1 MSNKFF
7 TRGVNEI
14 VPKTL
19 NSDKRF
25 VIHQGGT
32 SSGKT
37 YGLMQCA
44 LVKAITEP
52 GCRVLVVGQD
62 IPNLK
67 RGAMQD
73 FESILDADP
82 HLKHY
87 IKQFHTTDRIYYFHN
102 GSKIMFNSFETQQQA
117 KSGKRE
123 YSFFNEANGI
133 PYEIYWEISIR
144 TYNQIW
150 IDFNPNSEF
159 WVHDRVWQTPQLDE
173 NGQEMTDSE
182 GNPILAL
189 NPKAILYK
197 TTWRNNRR
205 FLPQEL
211 INEIELLKHKDPMKY
226 RIYGLGEVGQIEG
239 LVFTNVTICKEW
251 PNEFWENP
259 HKYHVNQGLDFGF
272 STDPTAMIRSGVTT
286 EQGRRILYVDE
297 LFYGRGIML
306 DNNTKNGITRKGLK
320 TLVKE
325 NTQKGTYVFA
335 DSARPETI
343 AELVAAGCSVRKAN
357 KKPGSIL
364 SGLEMLQ
371 AYDEIRVTERSVNI
385 RKEFNNYSYGK
396 DRDGNNQVMPI
407 DAFNHCIDALRY
419 SELMRKYIKAQIWFT
434 INPQTGQYS
443 KTQESYS

>member
-1 MSNKFF
+1 MSNEFF
-7 TRGVNEI
+7 SRGVNKI
-14 VPKTL
+14 VPETL

-44 LVKAITEP
+44 IVKAITEP

-73 FESILDADP
+73 MESILEGDV
-82 HLKHY
+82 HLKRY
-87 IKQFHTTDRIYYFHN
+87 IKQFHTTDRIYHFFN
-102 GSKIMFNSFETQQQA
+102 GSKIMFNSFETPQQA

-133 PYEIYWEISIR
+133 PYEIFWEISIR

-159 WVHDRVWQTPQLDE
+159 WVHDKVWMSPKVDE
-173 NGQEMTDSE
+173 QGRELTDEE
-182 GNPILAL
+182 GNPVLSL
-189 NPKAILYK
+189 NPKAVLFK

-205 FLPQEL
+205 FLPEEL
-211 INEIELLKHKDPMKY
+211 INEIEMLKHKDPMKY

-239 LVFTNVTICKEW
+239 LVFNNVTVCKEW

-259 HKYHVNQGLDFGF
+259 HKHHVNQGLDFGF
-272 STDPTAMIRSGVTT
+272 SQDPTAMIRSAVKIEEGKK
-286 EQGRRILYVDE
+286 ILYVDE
-297 LFYGRGIML
+297 LIYGRGIML
-306 DNNTKNGITRKGLK
+306 DNQIKNGITRKGLK

-325 NTQKGTYVFA
+325 NTQKGTFVFA

-364 SGLEMLQ
+364 SGLELLQ
-371 AYDEIRVTERSVNI
+371 SYDEIRVTERSINL
-385 RKEFNNYSYGK
+385 RKEFSNYSYSK
-396 DRDGNNQVMPI
+396 DRDGNENVMPI
-407 DAFNHCIDALRY
+407 DAFNHGIDALRY
-419 SELMRKYIKAQIWFT
+419 SELMRKYIKQQLWFT
-434 INPQTGQYS
+434 INPFSGLSTRVENY
-443 KTQESYS
+443 E